1 MNALL
6 KANTNKKQSF
16 LGGAAVLAL
25 AVAIVKVLGFLYKIP
40 LARIIG
46 DDGFGYFNT
55 AYDIYSVLLMVS
67 TTGLPVA
74 MSRMISEAQTLGRTR
89 QIHQIY
95 RVSRAVFLSI
105 GVVGALGMALL
116 CRQLASLMNSEKSWF
131 AILCLSP
138 AVLFVGIISSERGFF
153 QGQSNMVPTSVSQV
167 MEAVCKLVVGLG
179 LALVAMSVYK
189 RGGLVTDL
197 PGELPPEDP
206 QRAALALAHSKA
218 AGFSILGVTLGTV
231 AASVYLV
238 LKRRKAAAAI
248 LEECTDPTVYSWK
261 TTVKE
266 LLTIAVPIT
275 LGAAGLQ
282 IITTIDI
289 GVYMGQLKGPA
300 GFDEDT
306 ADKLKG
312 IYNFAQ
318 TIFNMP
324 CAFITP
330 LTVAAIPAIT
340 EQITLRR
347 RRRANT
353 VAESATRVMALIAM
367 PCSIGLAVLGEPIM
381 QLLRGYSGEELRVA
395 GTLMSILGFCV
406 FFNAFVLVMNAIMQA
421 HGYVYIPV
429 INLIIGG
436 VAKVLINLVLVGNPR
451 INIVGVPVG
460 TVICY
465 MLITMLDLI
474 AIRRILRNPPRLIPN
489 VIKPALASVA
499 MGAAAF
505 VLNKLCLLI
514 GLPLVL
520 RTGFSILGAAA
531 VYAVLVYALRIVTRD
546 DCSLLPKGDKI
557 AKLLRVK

>member
-1 MNALL
+1 M
-6 KANTNKKQSF
+6 
-16 LGGAAVLAL
+16 
-25 AVAIVKVLGFLYKIP
+25 
-40 LARIIG
+40 
-46 DDGFGYFNT
+46 
-55 AYDIYSVLLMVS
+55 
-67 TTGLPVA
+67 
-74 MSRMISEAQTLGRTR
+74 
-89 QIHQIY
+89 H
-95 RVSRAVFLSI
+95 
-105 GVVGALGMALL
+105 
-116 CRQLASLMNSEKSWF
+116 
-131 AILCLSP
+131 
-138 AVLFVGIISSERGFF
+138 
-153 QGQSNMVPTSVSQV
+153 
-167 MEAVCKLVVGLG
+167 
-179 LALVAMSVYK
+179 
-189 RGGLVTDL
+189 
-197 PGELPPEDP
+197 
-206 QRAALALAHSKA
+206 
-218 AGFSILGVTLGTV
+218 
-231 AASVYLV
+231 
-238 LKRRKAAAAI
+238 
-248 LEECTDPTVYSWK
+248 EECLDPTVYSRR
-261 TTVKE
+261 TTLKK
-266 LLTIAVPIT
+266 LLSIAIPIT

-282 IITTIDI
+282 IITTIDAA
-289 GVYMGQLKGPA
+289 VYMAQLKGAA
-300 GFDEDT
+300 GLAKE
-306 ADKLKG
+306 ADAYKG
-312 IYNFAQ
+312 IYNFSQ
-318 TIFNMP
+318 TIFNLP

-330 LTVAAIPAIT
+330 ISVASIPAIT
-340 EQITLRR
+340 EQLTQR
-347 RRRANT
+347 RRRAANN